1 MADMYKIKREM
12 GTIEQACEEINNK
25 FGEKYK
31 VEFHK
36 ADTGLTKF
44 FTGETQDYIS
54 IKKNAYHGIIIG
66 LSPADDRID
75 FRTMTY
81 GTYTPNKLVDQV
93 IGRTGIID
101 ILVAKLIWGSA
112 KEFYADIETYITG
125 DLEGTKVDMGLTN
138 SIKQMMKGK
147 TVMDD

>member
-1 MADMYKIKREM
+1 MSDIYKIKREM
-12 GTIEQACEEINNK
+12 GTIEQTCEEINKK

-36 ADTGLTKF
+36 ADSGMKKF
-44 FTGETQDYIS
+44 FTGETTDYIS
-54 IKKNAYHGIIIG
+54 VKKNAYHGLIIG
-66 LSPADDRID
+66 LTPADDQID
-75 FRTMTY
+75 FRTMTC
-81 GTYTPNKLVDQV
+81 GAYTPNKIVDQV

-101 ILVAKLIWGSA
+101 ILVAKLFWGSG
-112 KEFYADIETYITG
+112 KEFYADIENYITG
-125 DLEGTKVDMGLTN
+125 DLEGTKVDMGLKN